1 MNKKPNITFN
11 TSSGITA
18 RTLYC
23 SSCVFFLFIL
33 LFSGT
38 AAADSMLWEVKS
50 PTATVYLLGSIHL
63 AKPELYPLAP
73 VIEDSF
79 DKSQNLVLEVNVL
92 KVDQVQLVQRIM
104 AEGMYSGEKSIKDDL
119 SSETYAM
126 LEEHLKKT
134 GLPTVIFLKMKP
146 ALLALTLESLEY
158 IQLGFSP
165 DNGIDMYFARKAGNA
180 KPILEL
186 ESIEEQTDLIVNMP
200 DANLFLKYTIMD
212 LSRVGKQLDRIT
224 ELWKSGN
231 ADAMNTLLIED
242 SLKEY
247 PELASV
253 MDEMIFKRN
262 RKMAE
267 KIKEYLSTDQ
277 TYFVIV
283 GTAHLIGNRSIV
295 EFIEEAGYA
304 VQKH

>member
-1 MNKKPNITFN
+1 MNKKQNITLN

-23 SSCVFFLFIL
+23 SSCIFFLFIL

-38 AAADSMLWEVKS
+38 AGADSMLWEVKS

-92 KVDQVQLVQRIM
+92 KVDQAQLVQRIM

-134 GLPTVIFLKMKP
+134 GLPTVSFLKMKP

-262 RKMAE
+262 RKMAG

-283 GTAHLIGNRSIV
+283 GTAHLIGDRSIV